1 MEFLPGT
8 TDETERNGSAK
19 ADSKSFID
27 EESRAEE
34 SLLSAPGKTGAEV
47 GEPTSALDD
56 KVDDKSRDDA
66 DEGVAAEGDAG
77 VVDKEAD
84 KEEEAEVDE
93 WMDIL
98 GSGHLKKRVLKGEK
112 DWRPQKSDVL
122 KVKYVG
128 RLEETG
134 KIVDEVEEAEINLG
148 DNEVIHGLDF
158 ALSLMDKGE
167 EAEVIVKSRFAF
179 GDMGREPDVPSGAT
193 LVYTITLLDINP
205 EPLIAT
211 INLNDR
217 LTIGL
222 RKKERGNWWYTRD
235 EYTLAI
241 NCYRRALEYFD
252 DTEFPSPPSEDE
264 LKLLLDERLKTYN
277 NLGASQIK
285 IQGYDA
291 ALISFGHVLAAQPNN
306 VKALFRKSTILKE
319 KGELQEAIS
328 VMQKALSIEPD
339 NRRLQNDLQN
349 LLAAQRRDN
358 TKQRDLY
365 KKMMGTSTDADKKK
379 TSPKSS
385 SRNAVRWLVFASTFV
400 VAMAS
405 FVAVRYAKM

>member
-1 MEFLPGT
+1 
-8 TDETERNGSAK
+8 
-19 ADSKSFID
+19 
-27 EESRAEE
+27 
-34 SLLSAPGKTGAEV
+34 
-47 GEPTSALDD
+47 
-56 KVDDKSRDDA
+56 
-66 DEGVAAEGDAG
+66 
-77 VVDKEAD
+77 
-84 KEEEAEVDE
+84 
-93 WMDIL
+93 
-98 GSGHLKKRVLKGEK
+98 VLKAGEK
-112 DWRPQKSDVL
+112 DWRPQKTDVL

-134 KIVDEVEEAEINLG
+134 KVVDEVEEAEINFG

-179 GDMGREPDVPSGAT
+179 GDIGREPDVPPGAT
-193 LVYTITLLDINP
+193 LVYTITLIDINP

-211 INLNDR
+211 INLQDR
-217 LTIGL
+217 LNIGL

-252 DTEFPSPPSEDE
+252 DTEFPSTPSEEE

-319 KGELQEAIS
+319 KGEISEAIS
-328 VMQKALSIEPD
+328 VMQKALSIEPE

-349 LLAAQRRDN
+349 LLAAQRREN

-365 KKMMGTSTDADKKK
+365 KKMMGTSAEADKKK

-385 SRNAVRWLVFASTFV
+385 RNAVKWLVFASTFV